1 MKTARIFVFGD
12 SLVYGAWDSQGGW
25 CDRLKQKLHQRKIDG
40 SENVKY
46 QVFNLGIGGETSRSL
61 LKRFKTEIDA
71 RNRSDWPVVIL
82 IATGANDTR
91 TTEGGVPVVPIA
103 EYRQNLE
110 KLILIAKEYTEKI
123 LLVGIAPVEHAIQ
136 QFKGTVLSNELL
148 RQYDQIVAEVA
159 ETQGVPKVQLL
170 EVLTGAEQPIFSTDG
185 VHPNDIGHALI
196 EQLVSV
202 ELEKI
207 LAA

>member
-1 MKTARIFVFGD
+1 M
-12 SLVYGAWDSQGGW
+12 YGAWDSQGGW

>member
-1 MKTARIFVFGD
+1 MKTARIYVFGD
-12 SLVYGAWDSQGGW
+12 SITYGAWDSQGGW

-40 SENVKY
+40 SENIKY

-61 LKRFKTEIDA
+61 LKRFKSEIDA
-71 RNRSDWPVVIL
+71 RNRADWPAVIL

-91 TTEGGVPVVPIA
+91 SAEGGTPVVPIA

-110 KLILIAKEYTEKI
+110 KLILIAKEYTDKI

-148 RQYDQIVAEVA
+148 QSYDAVMTEVA
-159 ETQGVPKVQLL
+159 DAQAIAKIDVMSQFLTVQS
-170 EVLTGAEQPIFSTDG
+170 PIFSPDG
-185 VHPNDIGHALI
+185 VHPNDNGHEII
-196 EQLVSV
+196 EQAVAVKLD
-202 ELEKI
+202 ELLKE
-207 LAA
+207 